1 MIEFIL
7 DIPLNSHP
15 LTLDNL
21 FHIKPASCQRYSRD
35 GFECLLWGDPVVPKD
50 YFEKS
55 HGKVSVRSLVGEV
68 QGHYYF
74 LLSSNGGKTVV
85 VGNSM
90 FSVVPIYY
98 RFSLD
103 SLSISHNTLTLAQHS
118 RGGRASRRF
127 ILETM
132 LFNYPLFDASVVHEN
147 HLLPCNSMIIIEGGK
162 WRIEKHVD
170 IVKYFNRRPRPWRKS
185 LDEMAEIFINQ
196 LKKYLPDHEYSSS
209 LTGGFDGR
217 TLVAGG
223 LNEKKRFSCY
233 SFGPRGS
240 KDVTIASELC
250 QAAGIPY
257 EAIKLDEQYIKHC
270 SLECGLEFIRGASG
284 NATFARAHYLYAAR
298 ELAKKTEYIIT
309 GNFGS
314 EVFRAA
320 HVPGV
325 VIAPN
330 LFRLFD
336 ADSLQEGIRAISN
349 SSEFSYLNCRNF
361 RNEWEELKVDLE
373 RLPRFNA
380 EYRSLSR
387 NQQFYI
393 FVFEEIF
400 RKYFG
405 AEIINQFHY
414 VKNRTPFLDWDFLKA
429 IFQTGLAGIYS
440 SFFEHNPIKR
450 YKGQVLY
457 AHIIRKTYP
466 EFGLMMTDK
475 GYRPDDLTTWE
486 GKISI
491 ICGYIKKRINRKILM
506 KSDPYSVIAAFES
519 NRNVFNNI
527 EIDSDW
533 FNAERISKE
542 MNANPGEALFK
553 PLSLAYIMGLME
565 HR

>member
-1 MIEFIL
+1 MIDFIL
-7 DIPLNSHP
+7 EIPLNVLFNSLNDLFRKKP
-15 LTLDNL
+15 TFTLARNYKD
-21 FHIKPASCQRYSRD
+21 Q
-35 GFECLLWGDPVVPKD
+35 ECLLWGDPIPDAELLKADGPKWD
-50 YFEKS
+50 ADVIVKRC
-55 HGKVSVRSLVGEV
+55 K
-68 QGHYYF
+68 GHFYF
-74 LLSSNGGKTVV
+74 LFWNHRERVMTI
-85 VGNSM
+85 GNSL
-90 FSVVPIYY
+90 FSVLPVYY
-98 RFSLD
+98 RMESDRIVIAANALD
-103 SLSISHNTLTLAQHS
+103 IAEYMDSKKI
-118 RGGRASRRF
+118 SRRF
-127 ILETM
+127 VLETM
-132 LFNYPLFDASVVHEN
+132 LFNYPLFNDSVVKGIN
-147 HLLPCNSMIIIEGGK
+147 LLPCNSNIKISAD
-162 WRIEKHVD
+162 RCFFSKHTSVTD
-170 IVKYFNRRPRPWRKS
+170 HFQTNPKPWRKA
-185 LDEMAEIFINQ
+185 LTEMSEVFLCSVRN
-196 LKKYLPDHEYSSS
+196 YLPENRYFVS

-217 TLVAGG
+217 TLA
-223 LNEKKRFSCY
+223 
-233 SFGPRGS
+233 
-240 KDVTIASELC
+240 
-250 QAAGIPY
+250 AAGLY
-257 EAIKLDEQYIKHC
+257 LKKNFACYTFGVARSADVAIATRLIAAAKVPFLRLDLDETYAREKA
-270 SLECGLEFIRGASG
+270 LGLGLEFIRGASG